1 MVFVYVMVT
10 GVNGHHGVIVT
21 RVLRRCLEQESVTT
35 QHLAI
40 EVHHVLGLQ
49 FRNKHVKVVNIA
61 PPGMTQCVELMGR
74 LMIMIAWLHVR
85 GFLWIVTGNVLVV
98 QYHHQE
104 IGVNGH
110 HGVIVTRLLRRCLEQ
125 ESVTNEKLEMELHH
139 VLGLQ
144 LRHRIVLQIVTI
156 AATGMTQYVELMGRS
171 IKMIAGLHV
180 IGFLWIVTANVLVM
194 LKTAQLIMIVTSL
207 VRHVTG
213 GPGAPV
219 PVGMVFVYVMVTG
232 GNGHHGVIVTRVLRR
247 CLEQESV
254 TTQHL
259 AMEVHH
265 VLGLQF
271 RNKHVKVV
279 NIAPPSM
286 TQCVELMGRLMIM
299 IALLHVRGFLW
310 TVTRY
315 VLVVQYHHREIGVN
329 GHHGVIVTR
338 LLTRCLEQESVTN
351 EKLG

>member
-1 MVFVYVMVT
+1 
-10 GVNGHHGVIVT
+10 
-21 RVLRRCLEQESVTT
+21 
-35 QHLAI
+35 
-40 EVHHVLGLQ
+40 
-49 FRNKHVKVVNIA
+49 
-61 PPGMTQCVELMGR
+61 
-74 LMIMIAWLHVR
+74 MIMIAWLHVR
-85 GFLWIVTGNVLVV
+85 GFLWIVTRYVLVV

-125 ESVTNEKLEMELHH
+125 ESVTNEQLEMELHH
-139 VLGLQ
+139 VLDLQ
-144 LRHRIVLQIVTI
+144 LSQRIVLQIVTI
-156 AATGMTQYVELMGRS
+156 AATGMTQCAELMGRS

-232 GNGHHGVIVTRVLRR
+232 VNGHHGVIVIRILRR

-271 RNKHVKVV
+271 RNKHVKIVV
-279 NIAPPSM
+279 NAPPGM

-299 IALLHVRGFLW
+299 IAWLHVRGFLW
-310 TVTRY
+310 IVTRY
-315 VLVVQYHHREIGVN
+315 VLVVQVAHRVILETPAYVLRITSDILKITLSMELIILNPHELPAEIPVETL
-329 GHHGVIVTR
+329 HIVTSGR
-338 LLTRCLEQESVTN
+338 GSRAAPPRANAS
-351 EKLG
+351 